1 MQSVNIVNVSSSVNN
16 PGQTTKNSSGNNT
29 DGAFNVLLQKEISGN
44 QPANNLPTPPA
55 ANQPAKNTSTEEKN
69 DSLQKADAPAS
80 PVTNSISETNQ
91 AQVKKKTKTD
101 QDDDNSAGGVQKD
114 SKPDQLIQFFG
125 ALSALPKADNAKTV
139 TDKKQVSNNVD
150 AAATGS
156 IAPHSL
162 PPSSDAGALQ
172 VASLL
177 HSDAITTDLKK
188 TSTTDHL
195 PREFVTSESGI
206 ENIREKKD
214 IGKKDF
220 AIQSDVSQS
229 TVTTADPKLQKTE
242 TKGEPAIAISLTKD
256 NVNLKS
262 GDSAVSFADHLTL
275 KQTEEK
281 SNTAI
286 TAPLY
291 LQQTNAIQ
299 TATMTGI
306 VGSNQI
312 TPNLNS
318 PLWDKAVGQK
328 VIWMVGESMQSAE
341 LTLNPPDLGPLQ
353 IVLNVTNDQANATFI
368 SAHPDVRD
376 ALEASL
382 PKLQQMMNDAGVQL
396 SNFSVQSGAANQDQ
410 TGREYRSQSSHQSN
424 GAEHRNT
431 SATDNETIQTTAI
444 RMVTRLGEVDTFA

>member
-1 MQSVNIVNVSSSVNN
+1 
-16 PGQTTKNSSGNNT
+16 
-29 DGAFNVLLQKEISGN
+29 
-44 QPANNLPTPPA
+44 
-55 ANQPAKNTSTEEKN
+55 
-69 DSLQKADAPAS
+69 
-80 PVTNSISETNQ
+80 
-91 AQVKKKTKTD
+91 
-101 QDDDNSAGGVQKD
+101 
-114 SKPDQLIQFFG
+114 
-125 ALSALPKADNAKTV
+125 
-139 TDKKQVSNNVD
+139 
-150 AAATGS
+150 
-156 IAPHSL
+156 
-162 PPSSDAGALQ
+162 
-172 VASLL
+172 
-177 HSDAITTDLKK
+177 
-188 TSTTDHL
+188 
-195 PREFVTSESGI
+195 
-206 ENIREKKD
+206 
-214 IGKKDF
+214 
-220 AIQSDVSQS
+220 
-229 TVTTADPKLQKTE
+229 
-242 TKGEPAIAISLTKD
+242 
-256 NVNLKS
+256 
-262 GDSAVSFADHLTL
+262 
-275 KQTEEK
+275 
-281 SNTAI
+281 
-286 TAPLY
+286 
-291 LQQTNAIQ
+291 
-299 TATMTGI
+299 MTGI